1 MTDVTEQDKSYPQR
15 AYEFIKARGVAR
27 SRDIAEHLDIFAA
40 DVGAMLA
47 RLVDEGHLLVCKVEV
62 PGTRAQNEYRI
73 GSGMRAPAFRAL
85 RGASKRPPRHP
96 DAPAPAGAPTL
107 GPDGAGAAPQGG
119 AAGLGAARRP
129 AVFDSSPLP
138 AIDFEPEAVPVPPVV
153 PADAQHPINAFEQA
167 LRSFE
172 ASPPVP
178 PPQRPAPLFDAAH
191 DPDSELALAVA
202 ALNTLSL
209 LLASSDSVDGSTG
222 LAELIDPIAARVNAA
237 RHALRK
243 QAQGGQHAA

>member
-27 SRDIAEHLDIFAA
+27 SRDIAEHLGIFAA
-40 DVGAMLA
+40 DMGAMLE
-47 RLVDEGHLLVCKVEV
+47 RLVNEGHLLVCKVEV
-62 PGTRAQNEYRI
+62 PGSRPQNEYRI
-73 GSGMRAPAFRAL
+73 GSGMRAPAFRPL
-85 RGASKRPPRHP
+85 RSASKRPPRHP
-96 DAPAPAGAPTL
+96 DAPAPAAL
-107 GPDGAGAAPQGG
+107 
-119 AAGLGAARRP
+119 
-129 AVFDSSPLP
+129 DSSPLP